1 MVSMPEIWE
10 EDRDNFPKMVII
22 CERNHQV
29 QTFSLGIHII
39 IILIIGFLGCRCQLT
54 CQNRIEKFEN
64 LSHFFPSRLPPLDW
78 KSVFKKA
85 AVQIFILK
93 PSWVSNVY
101 IVPRISTS
109 WYGLGLQNLLGTP
122 SSFFIHENCGDDMWW
137 FPMLS
142 STFGQSPNHFHE
154 SCIQLNL
161 YSSLTNFSKSAV
173 EVFGWQ
179 ECRMQAIL
187 SLPRSY
193 SHTCLSW
200 NMPECQKK
208 PLKPHLI
215 SISASK
221 ANETFIPKNAM

>member
-1 MVSMPEIWE
+1 MSAYLSKQDRKVWKSVS
-10 EDRDNFPKMVII
+10 
-22 CERNHQV
+22 C
-29 QTFSLGIHII
+29 
-39 IILIIGFLGCRCQLT
+39 
-54 CQNRIEKFEN
+54 
-64 LSHFFPSRLPPLDW
+64 FPSRLPPLDW

-142 STFGQSPNHFHE
+142 STFGQSPNHFHQ

-179 ECRMQAIL
+179 ECRMQGLIQE
-187 SLPRSY
+187 
-193 SHTCLSW
+193 TCGHFLCKLYCPYHDLIATHVY
-200 NMPECQKK
+200 PEICQNAKK
-208 PLKPHLI
+208 NLLNPI
-215 SISASK
+215 
-221 ANETFIPKNAM
+221 